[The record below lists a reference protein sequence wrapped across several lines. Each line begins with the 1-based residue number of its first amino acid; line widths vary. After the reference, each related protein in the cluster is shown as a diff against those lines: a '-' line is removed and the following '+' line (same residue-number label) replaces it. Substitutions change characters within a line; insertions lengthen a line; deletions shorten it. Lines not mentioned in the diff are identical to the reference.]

1 MAPYTLKNLVWL
13 FERLGETNVITYGD
27 GNSLNMIV
35 LL

>member
-1 MAPYTLKNLVWL
+1 MAPYTLKNLVL
-13 FERLGETNVITYGD
+13 SERFGETDVITYGD